1 MAARIFLASEI
12 PAAVPMILTSSRKR
26 SKRAGGFPSNFG
38 VFWIPRRGICGSGL
52 AISQTGAAGGCWL
65 GGRENGGAVSG
76 GGTEESPELGVA
88 TGGAGA
94 CVREWSCKCGV
105 GWSVEAER
113 SRRKESDGGVD
124 SEDKEDDD
132 VDDGGLGVRGESGE
146 ENWEVGFNIPL
157 RCRGVEWIYAPGMK
171 SLRFPSSGKFS

>member
-1 MAARIFLASEI
+1 MAAHIFSASAI
-12 PAAVPMILTSSRKR
+12 PAAVPMILTSSRKCG
-26 SKRAGGFPSNFG
+26 KRAGVFPSNFG
-38 VFWIPRRGICGSGL
+38 AFWVPRRGICGSGL

-65 GGRENGGAVSG
+65 GGHENGGAVSG

-94 CVREWSCKCGV
+94 CVGERSCKCGV
-105 GWSVEAER
+105 GWSAEAER

-124 SEDKEDDD
+124 LEDKEDDD

-146 ENWEVGFNIPL
+146 ENWEVGFDAL
-157 RCRGVEWIYAPGMK
+157 LHCRGVKWIYAPGMK
-171 SLRFPSSGKFS
+171 LLRFTLLGKFS